1 LLDFLQCDVDLSVPV
16 KNLRTAEQQIIQLT
30 KALLNEPKVLILDEL
45 TAVLQEKDIQNI
57 FRIIGILKE
66 RGIGVIYISHRLD
79 EVFSCCDSYTVLCD
93 GRHVGSG
100 RVCDIDKAQ
109 LIKMIIGREL
119 TNVYPPIN
127 ENLGET
133 VLELQHLTA
142 PKAFT
147 DISLTVRAGEVVGL
161 AGLLGAGKTELV
173 NAIFGNHKIVSG
185 KVLLHGKEVHIHSPR
200 QAIRMGMGIVPD
212 ERRRL
217 GLNMLFDIK
226 DNTTLPNLDQFRR
239 LGIFQ
244 DLEAEARAAFD
255 VNEKMNLKY
264 YSLWQTVKKLSGGNQ
279 QKVVIAKWMLRDCD
293 IFLLDEPTRGIDI
306 GAKFEI
312 YTLIH
317 QLAEAGK
324 AVILVSPEMEELIG
338 LCNRIY
344 ILFEGK
350 LMDHVEGERKTQEV
364 IINSLL
370 GVNEHE

>member
-1 LLDFLQCDVDLSVPV
+1 MADMSGLENIFVGHYQTRGGFINWKKLEKHARKLLDFLQCDVDLSVPV

-127 ENLGET
+127 ENLGEV

-147 DISLTVRAGEVVGL
+147 DISLT
-161 AGLLGAGKTELV
+161 GA
-173 NAIFGNHKIVSG
+173 
-185 KVLLHGKEVHIHSPR
+185 
-200 QAIRMGMGIVPD
+200 
-212 ERRRL
+212 RRR
-217 GLNMLFDIK
+217 GGGPGGPARRGQDRVG
-226 DNTTLPNLDQFRR
+226 QRHFRQP
-239 LGIFQ
+239 Q
-244 DLEAEARAAFD
+244 DRFRQGAFCTARKCISTPRGRPSAWAWA
-255 VNEKMNLKY
+255 
-264 YSLWQTVKKLSGGNQ
+264 SCPTSGGG
-279 QKVVIAKWMLRDCD
+279 WD
-293 IFLLDEPTRGIDI
+293 
-306 GAKFEI
+306 
-312 YTLIH
+312 
-317 QLAEAGK
+317 
-324 AVILVSPEMEELIG
+324 
-338 LCNRIY
+338 
-344 ILFEGK
+344 
-350 LMDHVEGERKTQEV
+350 
-364 IINSLL
+364 
-370 GVNEHE
+370 